1 MAAPAT
7 ADHNPVHPDQH
18 RPHALVHLITGRRL
32 YTTCACRQEIQA
44 ANARLHHQALPLR
57 YLPQPLLIPPA

>member
-1 MAAPAT
+1 MAVPA
-7 ADHNPVHPDQH
+7 ADHDANTDGH
-18 RPHALVHLITGRRL
+18 RPHVLVHLITGRRL

-57 YLPQPLLIPPA
+57 YLPQPAVIPPS

>member
-1 MAAPAT
+1 MAVPAT
-7 ADHNPVHPDQH
+7 ADHDAIPDGH

-44 ANARLHHQALPLR
+44 ANARLQHQALPLR
-57 YLPQPLLIPPA
+57 YLPQPAVIPPS